1 MKKTG
6 PDYVAGS
13 IDELLTAIDDI
24 EMLTYRKGGVEHLWY
39 RGQGNVE
46 WRLLPSIQRTQASV
60 DQERGLVNDFY
71 VRASHVI
78 ESAAPRDDYATWL
91 AKAQHYG
98 VPTRLLD
105 WSSSPLVAAFFAVE
119 EDLPYDACVWVLRPG
134 TLNGRNGHTA
144 CLHPHDSHTAMA
156 MMQTAFVNHE
166 EDWLA
171 EDDRDIL
178 ACYAVGKDPR
188 VYTQQSCFTIHRDRS
203 VRLDDIDAFPE
214 FENIVFRIAIPADK
228 RDKLKGQ
235 LAMVGISSAFVYPDL
250 EHIARDLRR
259 GYGL

>member
-13 IDELLTAIDDI
+13 IDKLLTAIKDI
-24 EMLTYRKGGVEHLWY
+24 MMLTYRNGRVDHLWY

-105 WSSSPLVAAFFAVE
+105 WSSSPLVAAFFATIV
-119 EDLPYDACVWVLRPG
+119 
-134 TLNGRNGHTA
+134 TL
-144 CLHPHDSHTAMA
+144 
-156 MMQTAFVNHE
+156 AFF
-166 EDWLA
+166 A
-171 EDDRDIL
+171 
-178 ACYAVGKDPR
+178 
-188 VYTQQSCFTIHRDRS
+188 TIR
-203 VRLDDIDAFPE
+203 
-214 FENIVFRIAIPADK
+214 
-228 RDKLKGQ
+228 
-235 LAMVGISSAFVYPDL
+235 
-250 EHIARDLRR
+250 
-259 GYGL
+259 